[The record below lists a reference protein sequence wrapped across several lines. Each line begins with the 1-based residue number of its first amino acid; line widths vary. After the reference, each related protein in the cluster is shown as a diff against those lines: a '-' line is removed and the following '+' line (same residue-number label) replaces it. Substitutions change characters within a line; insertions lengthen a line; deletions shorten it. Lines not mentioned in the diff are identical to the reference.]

1 MPKATDKFC
10 AFTVPFSWTVLGW
23 SNSFSDVHSAINVA
37 FKMNVSTWND
47 GIAQPFVS
55 NSLQIRSIP
64 SPNSL
69 TYLYALRDWAIFGL
83 REKCVWWIF
92 YGAPISCLRVK
103 LLKIIGIN
111 ADMLKNKNK
120 RAKMRIKKQYILC
133 LLILICRVCQL
144 LMQRLLL
151 GIII

>member
-1 MPKATDKFC
+1 MVLRLTIPHKFIISC
-10 AFTVPFSWTVLGW
+10 TPIYSLLITEINFSTWAVLGRYLGGTW
-23 SNSFSDVHSAINVA
+23 AALGRSNSFSEVHSAIKVA
-37 FKMNVSTWND
+37 FRMKASAWND

-69 TYLYALRDWAIFGL
+69 TYLYALRYWAIFGL

-120 RAKMRIKKQYILC
+120 REKM
-133 LLILICRVCQL
+133 
-144 LMQRLLL
+144 MN
-151 GIII
+151 